1 MFRRSLLRTQSNE
14 LPMHISMEFLL
25 RIARIRFVSRKIAGT
40 EYFRRNLANR
50 IASAERS
57 MVSSTSGNE
66 SHDARCAI
74 QLWPDIKVKRNFI
87 YIKIYCNIGR
97 VCLETLDIETRI
109 RDFPS
114 IRYRLRFSKNACA
127 EQLALETE
135 TRRRI
140 LRENINER
148 SELAIKSSR

>member
-57 MVSSTSGNE
+57 MVSSSSGNE

-97 VCLETLDIETRI
+97 VCLETLDVETR
-109 RDFPS
+109 
-114 IRYRLRFSKNACA
+114 FSFDS
-127 EQLALETE
+127 LSLTV
-135 TRRRI
+135 
-140 LRENINER
+140 LRERTRGTACVRNED
-148 SELAIKSSR
+148 EEKDSSREYQRKIGIGY